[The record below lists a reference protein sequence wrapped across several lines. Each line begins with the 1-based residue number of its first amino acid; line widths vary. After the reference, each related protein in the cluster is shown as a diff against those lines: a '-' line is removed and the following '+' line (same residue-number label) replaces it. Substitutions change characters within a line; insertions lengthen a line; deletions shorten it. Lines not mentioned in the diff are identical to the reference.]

1 MNPFYL
7 FRFDGWYK
15 ILSSDHFLNRDDSHK
30 LIGETGWEIK
40 WSDQNHG
47 FILESSEEQYNWVK
61 AIYNDTQEYP
71 MGLRKWN
78 ILNDN
83 CPKISKHY
91 LLLTSCQKVAFINC
105 VQYCVQYFVLPL
117 KVAELQRSCRT
128 ISETK
133 AVKSI

>member
-1 MNPFYL
+1 MLLCNWNFLNPFYL

-15 ILSSDHFLNRDDSHK
+15 ILSSDHFLNKEDSHK

-91 LLLTSCQKVAFINC
+91 LLLTSCQKVSFINY
-105 VQYCVQYFVLPL
+105 VQNFVSD
-117 KVAELQRSCRT
+117 RSYNHFEICEV
-128 ISETK
+128 SK
-133 AVKSI
+133 QL